1 MNKSKKLLMG
11 LVYIYIISI
20 AAISAKDSV
29 AFSSSGR
36 LRSKYISK
44 QSTYDFADTLNDDE
58 RRQIWVDG
66 LRKARESLYGVRM
79 RDDTN
84 RCWVACWNEDS
95 DFENLA
101 ITKVKNYKLPSPGCW
116 RYKLLNRKWW
126 ESKHKEE
133 LYVECY
139 EIEETG
145 KKWYIAWYY
154 DYEVR

>member
-11 LVYIYIISI
+11 LVYIYISI

-44 QSTYDFADTLNDDE
+44 QSTYDFADTINDDE
-58 RRQIWVDG
+58 RRQIWVDS
-66 LRKARESLYGVRM
+66 LCKARESVNGVRM
-79 RDDTN
+79 KEGN

-95 DFENLA
+95 DLENLA
-101 ITKVKNYKLPSPGCW
+101 RTKVEQFKLPSPGNW
-116 RYKLLNRKWW
+116 KLKLLNRKWW